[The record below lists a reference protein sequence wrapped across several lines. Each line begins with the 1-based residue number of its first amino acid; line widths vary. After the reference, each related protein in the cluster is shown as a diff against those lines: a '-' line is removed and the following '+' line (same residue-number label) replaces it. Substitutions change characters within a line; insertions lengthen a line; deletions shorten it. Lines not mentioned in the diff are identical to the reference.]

1 MRNRSGTGATAPFG
15 RPSTKGNGHRPLRQ
29 DRLGTRLLA
38 ILFWLGIWQALSA
51 AVNQEILLVSPIAAL
66 RALARLMGTPA
77 FYAAVALSFGAML
90 LGFVLAALLG
100 ALLAV
105 AAYRFPFVDGLLSPL
120 LSAVKATPV
129 ASFII
134 LALVWIGTRY
144 LSVFA
149 AFLMVLPLIY
159 TSVLSG
165 LRSTDAQLLEMAQV
179 FEISL
184 NRRARALYLPAA
196 FPYFLTAC
204 QVALGM
210 CWKAGI
216 AAEVIGQ
223 SAGTIGDKLYRA
235 KLFLATD
242 ELFAWTIAII
252 VLSVLF
258 EKLALT
264 GMRRLRSV
272 YEGGTAHEA

>member
-1 MRNRSGTGATAPFG
+1 M
-15 RPSTKGNGHRPLRQ
+15 
-29 DRLGTRLLA
+29 
-38 ILFWLGIWQALSA
+38 
-51 AVNQEILLVSPIAAL
+51 NQEILLVSPIAAL

-196 FPYFLTAC
+196 FPYFL
-204 QVALGM
+204 
-210 CWKAGI
+210 
-216 AAEVIGQ
+216 
-223 SAGTIGDKLYRA
+223 
-235 KLFLATD
+235 
-242 ELFAWTIAII
+242 
-252 VLSVLF
+252 
-258 EKLALT
+258 
-264 GMRRLRSV
+264 
-272 YEGGTAHEA
+272 